1 MRAAGAVILVA
12 ATVVVIAGCGGGN
25 HDRRNAVNTY
35 FDRVDA
41 VQGQVRL
48 QAVPIENAFAR
59 FSTVQNSK
67 SETRALVRADGM
79 LERTLVKLK
88 RVSPPVDAKPVHAD
102 LVQLY
107 SLEAGVA
114 HELVAMTRF
123 VPRYDAVLTPLK
135 PAHTTLTTNLKTAK
149 GWKEIS
155 AAFERYRV
163 SLAGVLVQLRRLS
176 SPTTLR
182 PAFDGESAAL
192 VRSIALCA
200 SIETAL
206 QKHDAKLTAAG
217 VTALSGLGT
226 QTSATRVQR
235 EMTAAAKAYNARL
248 ARIASLNV
256 RIGRERNALVGELG

>member
-1 MRAAGAVILVA
+1 MRAAGAVILVG
-12 ATVVVIAGCGGGN
+12 ATIVVAGCGGGN

-41 VQGQVRL
+41 AQLQVRL
-48 QAVPIENAFAR
+48 QTVPIENAFAR
-59 FSTVQNSK
+59 FSTVHNSK
-67 SETRALVRADGM
+67 SETRALVRADAM

-88 RVSPPVDAKPVHAD
+88 HVRPPADAQRVHAD

-107 SLEAGVA
+107 GLEAGVA
-114 HELVAMTRF
+114 HELVAMTGF
-123 VPRYDAVLTPLK
+123 VPRYDAALTPLK
-135 PAHTTLTTNLKTAK
+135 PAHTTLTSGLKTAK
-149 GWKEIS
+149 GWQEIA

-200 SIETAL
+200 SIERAL
-206 QKHDAKLTAAG
+206 EKHDAKLTAAG
-217 VTALSGLGT
+217 ISALSGLGT
-226 QTSATRVQR
+226 QTSAARVQR